1 LQQYRRAVNASLAV
15 FKSLQNGLVSRR
27 RRPPDKEM
35 TQIPPTMLFLF
46 FAAASFAVL
55 RAALTNFA
63 RDNRASYAAPAL
75 IVFGVVSAFIF
86 NQLALHQF
94 FIWHLLI
101 FTLIIFSWH
110 AKSRISD
117 EKLIE
122 MTRASGKDDPDVVQT
137 YGTTRR
143 LLGFGLVS
151 YICAFSAVYYYLYTQ
166 NGG

>member
-1 LQQYRRAVNASLAV
+1 
-15 FKSLQNGLVSRR
+15 
-27 RRPPDKEM
+27 M
-35 TQIPPTMLFLF
+35 TQLSPTLLFLCF
-46 FAAASFAVL
+46 VAASFAVL
-55 RAALTNFA
+55 RASLATFA
-63 RDNRASYAAPAL
+63 RDNRATYAAPAL
-75 IVFGVVSAFIF
+75 IIFGVVSAIIF
-86 NQLALHQF
+86 NHLALHQF

-101 FTLIIFSWH
+101 FTLIVFGWH

-122 MTRASGKDDPDVVQT
+122 MSRKSGKDEPDIVQT

-151 YICAFSAVYYYLYTQ
+151 YVCSFSAVYYYLYTM